1 MWCDILGLLV
11 KVPGWGLAQN
21 CSRQI
26 KRIGGAMFGV
36 NALRRQVPTFV
47 VVMFYLL
54 SAGCGQLLA
63 PPNSLLEDVRETDLS
78 PQYPT
83 RVRQPTGT
91 GAGAGPRRVEL
102 YPGDTKSPV
111 QPVTEEQRVLRN
123 DVTRS
128 GNGYQLNFESAD
140 VAVVSKAVLGDTLRI
155 PYVLDTRVQGQ
166 LTLSTGRPV
175 SQNELIKVF
184 ETALRLNNGAL
195 VSDGN
200 GGYRIIPAGEAAAG
214 EIGHIGP
221 LDRSLGVLPGYGV
234 TIMPLRHISSEAMI
248 RLLEGFLARGGSA
261 RAEAVGNLLLI
272 RGSAREREVIAD
284 VVDMFDVDWLKG
296 QSAGIFPLVHASPD
310 AIIQELNAVLQNEQ
324 NTLSS
329 NMIRFQPI
337 ARLNAVLVLARRPEA
352 LQTAGT
358 WIRRLDKSNT
368 AGDQLFVY
376 QVENGKA
383 VDIAEVLNDTFGAG
397 GGGRRRS
404 ARAEV
409 APGRDALST
418 VSTGSFDQKA
428 ATTPGQQQ
436 TSSPDTPSGVA
447 RQKSRGTGIGGL
459 TDTLTSGGSGATA
472 PIDVR
477 IVADE
482 ANNSLLIRASQSDY
496 QKILSALR
504 RIDRPPLQ
512 VLINATIA
520 EVTLNNA
527 LRYGVQAY
535 LKSAGGSRGSVGYH
549 PGNTGST
556 IAETLTLTPSF
567 PGFNL
572 LVGNLVDPKVV
583 LDALASVTSVK
594 VVSSP
599 SLVVVDNQSATLK
612 VGDEVPIATQQ
623 AQSTISPDAPIL
635 NTIRFRET
643 GVILKVTPRVNSSG
657 LVTMDIEQEIS
668 QVAGTAPGQGTS
680 TLTPTISQR
689 RIASTIAV
697 YSGQSVVLGG
707 LINEQSNSDK
717 KSVPIINRIPMV
729 GDLLGKTEMDRKRT
743 ELIVFIKPEVIRNSR
758 DASLVSQDMRSR
770 LKSMAFEP
778 APAHPHDLR
787 RTTRDLKSE

>member
-1 MWCDILGLLV
+1 M
-11 KVPGWGLAQN
+11 
-21 CSRQI
+21 S
-26 KRIGGAMFGV
+26 GV
-36 NALRRQVPTFV
+36 SALRRLVSAFV
-47 VVMFYLL
+47 VVMFCLL
-54 SAGCGQLLA
+54 NAGCGQPLG
-63 PPNSLLEDVRETDLS
+63 PSNSLLDDVRETDLS
-78 PQYPT
+78 PHFAT
-83 RVRQPTGT
+83 RVRQPNATGS
-91 GAGAGPRRVEL
+91 AAGPRQAEL
-102 YPGDTKSPV
+102 YPGDARSPIQQGTGARSAV
-111 QPVTEEQRVLRN
+111 RN
-123 DVTRS
+123 DVSR
-128 GNGYQLNFESAD
+128 GADGYQLNFDNAD
-140 VAVVSKAVLGDTLRI
+140 VAVVAKAVLGDTLRI
-155 PYVLDTRVQGQ
+155 PYVLDSRVQGQ
-166 LTLSTGRPV
+166 LTLSSGRPV
-175 SQNELIKVF
+175 SRDELIKVF
-184 ETALRLNNGAL
+184 EAALRLNNGAL
-195 VSDGN
+195 VGDGN

-214 EIGHIGP
+214 EIGHVGP
-221 LDRSLGVLPGYGV
+221 LDRSLGVPPGYGV

-248 RLLEGFLARGGSA
+248 RLLDGFLARGGSA
-261 RAEAVGNLLLI
+261 RAEVVGNLLLI

-296 QSAGIFPLVHASPD
+296 QSAGIFPLAHAAPD
-310 AIIQELNAVLQNEQ
+310 VIIQELNTLLQNEQ
-324 NTLSS
+324 NTLAS

-352 LQTAGT
+352 LQTAGA

-383 VDIAEVLNDTFGAG
+383 IDIAAVLNETFGTG
-397 GGGRRRS
+397 SGRQRS

-409 APGRDALST
+409 APGREAISA
-418 VSTGSFDQKA
+418 SSPGGFDQKA
-428 ATTPGQQQ
+428 ATTPGLQQ
-436 TSSPDTPSGVA
+436 TTGTDTRTGTA
-447 RQKSRGTGIGGL
+447 RQRSASPPDIGGL
-459 TDTLTSGGSGATA
+459 TGSQTTGPATA

-482 ANNSLLIRASQSDY
+482 ANNSLLIRASQADY
-496 QKILSALR
+496 QKILAALR
-504 RIDRPPLQ
+504 RIDKPPLQ

-535 LKSAGGSRGSVGYH
+535 LKFNGGSRGSVGYH

-556 IAETLTLTPSF
+556 IPETLTLTPSF

-583 LDALASVTSVK
+583 LDALASITNVK

-599 SLVVVDNQSATLK
+599 SLVVVDNQSAVLK

-623 AQSTISPDAPIL
+623 AQSTITPDAPIL

-668 QVAGTAPGQGTS
+668 QVAGTVSGQATS

-717 KSVPIINRIPMV
+717 KTVPIINRIPMI
-729 GDLLGKTEMDRKRT
+729 GDLIGKTEMDRKRT
-743 ELIVFIKPEVIRNSR
+743 ELIVFIKPEVIRNSG

-778 APAHPHDLR
+778 EPARAHDLR
-787 RTTRDLKSE
+787 RTTRSLKGE

>member
-1 MWCDILGLLV
+1 
-11 KVPGWGLAQN
+11 
-21 CSRQI
+21 
-26 KRIGGAMFGV
+26 MFGV
-36 NALRRQVPTFV
+36 SALRRRVPAFV
-47 VVMFYLL
+47 VVMCCLL
-54 SAGCGQLLA
+54 NAGCGQTLA
-63 PPNSLLEDVRETDLS
+63 PPNALLEDVRETDLS
-78 PQYPT
+78 PQYAT

-91 GAGAGPRRVEL
+91 LSTASPRRAEL
-102 YPGDTKSPV
+102 YPGDAKSPV
-111 QPVTEEQRVLRN
+111 QQGAEERRVVRN

-128 GNGYQLNFESAD
+128 SNGYQLNFDNAD
-140 VAVVSKAVLGDTLRI
+140 VSVVSKAVLGDTLRI

-184 ETALRLNNGAL
+184 EAALRLNNGAL

-214 EIGHIGP
+214 EIGHISP
-221 LDRSLGVLPGYGV
+221 LDRSMGVPPGYGV

-248 RLLEGFLARGGSA
+248 RLLDGFLARGGSA
-261 RAEAVGNLLLI
+261 RAEVVGNLLMI

-296 QSAGIFPLVHASPD
+296 QSAGIFPLTHASPD
-310 AIIQELNAVLQNEQ
+310 AMIQELNAVLQNEQ
-324 NTLSS
+324 NTLAS

-368 AGDQLFVY
+368 AGDELFVY

-383 VDIAEVLNDTFGAG
+383 VDIADILNETFGTGAT
-397 GGGRRRS
+397 RHRS

-409 APGRDALST
+409 APGRDAISAS
-418 VSTGSFDQKA
+418 STGSFDQKT

-436 TSSPDTPSGVA
+436 ATGPDTPSGV
-447 RQKSRGTGIGGL
+447 RQRSRGSSVGGL
-459 TDTLTSGGSGATA
+459 TGSQTTSGTGATA
-472 PIDVR
+472 AIDVR

-504 RIDRPPLQ
+504 RIDKPPLQ

-535 LKSAGGSRGSVGYH
+535 LKSGGGTRGSIGYH

-556 IAETLTLTPSF
+556 IPETLTLTPNF

-583 LDALASVTSVK
+583 LDALANVTSVK

-599 SLVVVDNQSATLK
+599 SLVVVDNQAATLK

-643 GVILKVTPRVNSSG
+643 GVILKVIPRVNSSG

-668 QVAGTAPGQGTS
+668 QVAGTTPGQGTG

-717 KSVPIINRIPMV
+717 KTVPIINRIPMI
-729 GDLLGKTEMDRKRT
+729 GDLIGKTEMDRKRT
-743 ELIVFIKPEVIRNSR
+743 ELIVFIKPEVIRNSG

-778 APAHPHDLR
+778 APSRTHDFKR
-787 RTTRDLKSE
+787 PTRDPKGE

>member
-1 MWCDILGLLV
+1 
-11 KVPGWGLAQN
+11 
-21 CSRQI
+21 
-26 KRIGGAMFGV
+26 MFGV
-36 NALRRQVPTFV
+36 SALRRQVPAFA
-47 VVMFYLL
+47 VVMFCLL
-54 SAGCGQLLA
+54 IAGCGQVLA
-63 PPNSLLEDVRETDLS
+63 PPNALLEDVRETDLS
-78 PQYPT
+78 PQYAA
-83 RVRQPTGT
+83 RVRQPTG
-91 GAGAGPRRVEL
+91 AISGAGPRRAEL
-102 YPGDTKSPV
+102 YPGDANSPM
-111 QPVTEEQRVLRN
+111 QRGAEVRRVVRN

-128 GNGYQLNFESAD
+128 ANGYQLNFDNAD
-140 VAVVSKAVLGDTLRI
+140 VAVVSRAVLGDTLRI
-155 PYVLDTRVQGQ
+155 PYVLDSRVQGQ

-184 ETALRLNNGAL
+184 EAALRLNNGAL

-214 EIGHIGP
+214 EIGHAGP
-221 LDRSLGVLPGYGV
+221 LDRSLGVPPGYGV

-248 RLLEGFLARGGSA
+248 RLLDGFLARGGSA
-261 RAEAVGNLLLI
+261 RAEVVGNLLLI
-272 RGSAREREVIAD
+272 RGGAREREVIAD

-296 QSAGIFPLVHASPD
+296 QSAGIFPLAHASPD
-310 AIIQELNAVLQNEQ
+310 AIIQELNTVLQNEQ
-324 NTLSS
+324 NSLAS

-352 LQTAGT
+352 LQTAAT

-383 VDIAEVLNDTFGAG
+383 IDIADILNDTFGT
-397 GGGRRRS
+397 GGGRHRS

-409 APGRDALST
+409 APGRDVIST
-418 VSTGSFDQKA
+418 SSTGSFDQKA
-428 ATTPGQQQ
+428 AATPGQPQSTGQ
-436 TSSPDTPSGVA
+436 DTPSGVA
-447 RQKSRGTGIGGL
+447 KQRSRGSGIGGL
-459 TDTLTSGGSGATA
+459 TGPQAVGGNGATA

-482 ANNSLLIRASQSDY
+482 ANNSLLIRATQIDY

-535 LKSAGGSRGSVGYH
+535 LKSNRVSVGYH
-549 PGNTGST
+549 PGSTGSS
-556 IAETLTLTPSF
+556 IPETLSLAPSF

-572 LVGNLVDPKVV
+572 LVGNLVDPRVV
-583 LDALASVTSVK
+583 LDALANVTSVK

-623 AQSTISPDAPIL
+623 AQSTITPDAPIL

-668 QVAGTAPGQGTS
+668 QVAGTAPGQVSGS
-680 TLTPTISQR
+680 LTPTISQR

-717 KSVPIINRIPMV
+717 KTVPIINRIPMV
-729 GDLLGKTEMDRKRT
+729 GDLIGKTEMERKRT
-743 ELIVFIKPEVIRNSR
+743 ELIVFIKPEVIRNSG

-778 APAHPHDLR
+778 QPARPHDPR
-787 RTTRDLKSE
+787 RVPRDLKSE